1 MLKER
6 NLIKADEPRIQEINP
21 PAKTFGTG
29 GKHPLPGFGM
39 GVNIKK
45 RRSRKKPE
53 IEFKL
58 IRKFLVLIIILVA
71 ILLLL
76 ESTQIFLQLKDF
88 KKETIIQRPVYIAEG
103 QPVDLDAYLCEYFTN
118 KVPEKT
124 IYVNV
129 TAYSSANGQ
138 TDDTPFLTA
147 FGTLVRD
154 GIVAAN
160 FLPIGTV
167 VRFPDKFG
175 EKIFVVED
183 RMHEK
188 YGLQVDIWMS
198 NLEEAKKFGIQ
209 YLKMEIF

>member
-1 MLKER
+1 MAFKNKTKTDSDNKEKR
-6 NLIKADEPRIQEINP
+6 KVRKKLQIQFNNKSITR
-21 PAKTFGTG
+21 A
-29 GKHPLPGFGM
+29 
-39 GVNIKK
+39 K
-45 RRSRKKPE
+45 RRVKMNGGSST
-53 IEFKL
+53 
-58 IRKFLVLIIILVA
+58 RKFLILLTVLLA
-71 ILLLL
+71 ILLML
-76 ESTQIFLQLKDF
+76 ESTQIFFQFKDF
-88 KKETIIQRPVYIAEG
+88 KKEIIVQRPVYMVEG
-103 QPVDLDAYLCEYFTN
+103 QPIDLDAYLREYFANTIP
-118 KVPEKT
+118 KKT
-124 IYVNV
+124 MYVTV
-129 TAYSSANGQ
+129 SAYSSTKDQ
-138 TDDTPFLTA
+138 TDGDPYLTA
-147 FGTLVRD
+147 LGTPVRD